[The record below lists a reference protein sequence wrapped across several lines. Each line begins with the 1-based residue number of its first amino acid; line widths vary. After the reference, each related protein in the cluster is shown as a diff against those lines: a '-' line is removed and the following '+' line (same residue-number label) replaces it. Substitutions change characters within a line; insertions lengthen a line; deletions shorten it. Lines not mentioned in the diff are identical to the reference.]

1 MKIPEKCCHLLNDA
15 VRYNSGEPC
24 AVSLV
29 RLLRL
34 FSLSKTCI
42 AAMRPGCPTAF
53 SCLLAL
59 INPSRGGVLHFEAGY
74 IMDIIRRLILQYDD
88 HGERDASTGIV
99 FVATRL
105 DLFGYMLNLLDN
117 PTALG
122 AVKEPQRIRA
132 AAIDILNM
140 LEKVVIASR
149 HRGMCHSER
158 LTNHTMLMY

>member
-15 VRYNSGEPC
+15 VRYNSCEPC
-24 AVSLV
+24 AVNLA

-34 FSLSKTCI
+34 FSLSKTSI
-42 AAMRPGCPTAF
+42 ASMRSGIPTAF

-74 IMDIIRRLILQYDD
+74 ILEIIRRMVLQYND

-117 PTALG
+117 PATLG
-122 AVKEPQRIRA
+122 AVKEPQRVRA
-132 AAIDILNM
+132 AAVDILNM
-140 LEKVVIASR
+140 LEKVVFSVL
-149 HRGMCHSER
+149 C
-158 LTNHTMLMY
+158 